1 MPVKKKRSNKAVK
14 RNGVPERHLRRGV
27 CMMCGAHTN
36 VSHIDEFDGQLL
48 CDACR
53 EDTALLANYLQSGQ
67 NSSMTL
73 DDDLL
78 DDDEIF

>member
-1 MPVKKKRSNKAVK
+1 
-14 RNGVPERHLRRGV
+14 
-27 CMMCGAHTN
+27 MMCGAHTN

-67 NSSMTL
+67 NSGMTL